1 MGNNAESESN
11 TGLFAGFGDDHFQPN
26 ESPFVGDMSQP
37 SVPFPF
43 SHRRSL
49 MANNESP
56 FVGDESPLFGDQ
68 KSYQKDSDDL
78 PSPPNQ
84 GFESL
89 RHGLHLIFQA
99 CLAPLPEGE
108 SPDSAQPDIYFL
120 RLFLRGLLD
129 QLEDCNSVEER
140 VLIGSDFARDG
151 DNLAK
156 MLRAQKLFDADEE
169 IEFRTA
175 LKKIITDMNIHWCL
189 SHPFYE

>member
-1 MGNNAESESN
+1 
-11 TGLFAGFGDDHFQPN
+11 
-26 ESPFVGDMSQP
+26 
-37 SVPFPF
+37 
-43 SHRRSL
+43 

-56 FVGDESPLFGDQ
+56 FDGDEFPFVGNESPFDGDESPLFGD
-68 KSYQKDSDDL
+68 QKDSDDL

-108 SPDSAQPDIYFL
+108 SPDSAQPEILGF
-120 RLFLRGLLD
+120 RLFLSGLLD
-129 QLEDCNSVEER
+129 DLKDCNSVEER
-140 VLIGSDFARDG
+140 VLIGRTLTRAG

-156 MLRAQKLFDADEE
+156 ILHAQKLFDADEE
-169 IEFRTA
+169 TEFRTA